1 MSLRNRCVLT
11 GLALAVLGGA
21 AAAQS
26 RAALASPAAPA
37 PVAEVPFSFSNQG
50 SVTLGERYAS
60 TSGYEPMYLELLNLR
75 SGPRLMDFNL
85 FGEATAPHQFA
96 DHYTLTASGLGGDP
110 FPTAQLNVS
119 KDGLY
124 ALTAQWSQSYFI
136 YAPNQNVILP
146 GGVPGLTSAHQWSTV
161 RKFGTLNFQI
171 YATRNLRFGLQ
182 YYHTSDNGTTITPMT
197 PSFMGQ
203 AYPTWGFF
211 SGQTPYLLYAPA
223 NDIADRFTGSMDYT
237 LLRRW
242 TFHYALGYQTL
253 TNAMTFNNLTAG
265 QISINTGSATA
276 VDTPLKSFSMS
287 QFRQLT
293 TPISDFSYTGQVWG
307 AVDLRGSYLY
317 ERFSGPASYD
327 EAFNGIAPTSSKLT
341 AFAPY
346 SISQGARANVSE
358 PQQVAAQGL
367 TWKINPWW
375 SVDADYRYTRST
387 EDNMSAFA
395 GLFDG
400 APLASNGNTAILWMN
415 GISSFDARMVFTPRP
430 SLLISPGVQVL
441 KTDVESVSGGVA
453 DPALTLRTNTVVP
466 ELSAYFQPWQRL
478 SLRGDLRTFDNGSS
492 YTAIS
497 PHTQTEGML
506 ALKYDVGGGFTLHN
520 TLRLSSSQLL
530 DANYHDRMQAN
541 ATLLNYRVNDQL
553 SLYGG
558 FSYDGILARG
568 NIDYHVGTPPLANT
582 LRDQEIDHVWQAG
595 VQWQPLEQFGLQFTG
610 NWDHTSGTGAITND
624 LPPAYGPVTWPYAT
638 GTVFYDFPVIG
649 KLSADLTRTYYIE
662 QIVTG
667 NNFGATLFTLRW
679 THRF

>member
-1 MSLRNRCVLT
+1 MSLRNSCVLA
-11 GLALAVLGGA
+11 GLALAALGVA

-26 RAALASPAAPA
+26 TTALASPAAPA
-37 PVAEVPFSFSNQG
+37 PVAEVPFPFSNQG

-85 FGEATAPHQFA
+85 FGQASAPHQFA

-146 GGVPGLTSAHQWSTV
+146 GGVPGLTSEHQWSTV

-171 YATRNLRFGLQ
+171 YATRNLRFGFQ
-182 YYHTSDNGTTITPMT
+182 YYHTSDSGTTITPMT
-197 PSFMGQ
+197 PSYVGA
-203 AYPTWGFF
+203 AYPTYGFF
-211 SGQTPYLLYAPA
+211 EEESPYLLYAPTL
-223 NDIADRFTGSMDYT
+223 NNADRFTDSMDYT

-253 TNAMTFNNLTAG
+253 NDSMSFHNLAAGELSFDTSNA
-265 QISINTGSATA
+265 ATA
-276 VDTPLKSFSMS
+276 NTPLANFSMT
-287 QFRQLT
+287 QVRQLT

-327 EAFNGIAPTSSKLT
+327 EAFNGIAPTTSKQT
-341 AFAPY
+341 VFAPY
-346 SISQGARANVSE
+346 TVSQGARANVSE

-375 SVDADYRYTRST
+375 SVDTDYRYTRST
-387 EDNMSAFA
+387 EDNMSVFA
-395 GLFDG
+395 GLFNG
-400 APLASNGNTAILWMN
+400 APLASNGNAAILWMN
-415 GISSFDARMVFTPRP
+415 GISSFDARMVFTPLS

-441 KTDVESVSGGVA
+441 KTDVETVAGGVA
-453 DPALTLRTNTVVP
+453 DPNLTLRTNTVVP

-478 SLRGDLRTFDNGSS
+478 SLRGDLRTYDNGSS

-530 DANYHDRMQAN
+530 DADYHDRMQAN

-558 FSYDGILARG
+558 FSYDGILAQGDIAFRA
-568 NIDYHVGTPPLANT
+568 TPES

-595 VQWQPLEQFGLQFTG
+595 AQWQPLEQFGLQLTG
-610 NWDHTSGTGAITND
+610 NWDHTSGVGAITND

-679 THRF
+679 THSF